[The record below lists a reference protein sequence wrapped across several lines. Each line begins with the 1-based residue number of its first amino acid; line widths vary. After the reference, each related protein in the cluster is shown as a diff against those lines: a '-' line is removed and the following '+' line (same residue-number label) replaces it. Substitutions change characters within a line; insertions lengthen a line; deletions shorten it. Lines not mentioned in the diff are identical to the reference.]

1 VFRLDRPGGLSY
13 LPIGL
18 AGAVIACAG
27 GLKSIAPADLHSL
40 PVDSVRR
47 WEAAFRPDHARQYDL
62 RWKFENRDG
71 RAAGRAVARFA
82 PPDTL
87 RFDYRGPFG
96 RSGSALVVGNAAVW
110 SEPEGD
116 IDRLVPVAPILW
128 AALGITT
135 ALDEGSEL
143 LGSETAQRRAWRYV
157 AGDRELDYLHIE
169 QSTPR
174 LLAEL
179 RELGSI
185 LGFVEV
191 QLAPGSTQPVEA
203 VMQFPQERSK
213 FSLTVR
219 QVDSVAAFPAATW
232 RRP

>member
-1 VFRLDRPGGLSY
+1 MV
-13 LPIGL
+13 
-18 AGAVIACAG
+18 GAACAG
-27 GLKSIAPADLHSL
+27 GLKSIAPAGLH
-40 PVDSVRR
+40 PVPADSVKG
-47 WEAAFRPDHARQYDL
+47 WEAGFRPSQSRQYEL
-62 RWKFENRDG
+62 RWTFENREG

-116 IDRLVPVAPILW
+116 IESLVPVAPILW
-128 AALGITT
+128 AALGITP

-143 LGSETAQRRAWRYV
+143 FGDETAERRAWRYV
-157 AGDRELDYLHIE
+157 GGSRELDYLHVR
-169 QSTPR
+169 QPAPR

-179 RELGSI
+179 RERGGILAVADVRLASGSA
-185 LGFVEV
+185 L
-191 QLAPGSTQPVEA
+191 PVEA
-203 VMQFPQERSK
+203 VMQFPRERSK
-213 FSLTVR
+213 FSLTVK
-219 QVDSVAAFPAATW
+219 QVDSVAAFPAETW